1 MPLPPWATLI
11 RAVPDFP
18 KPGILFRDITP
29 LIRDPQGM
37 QQVIADLAA
46 GCQEFG
52 VEAVAGIESRGFIF
66 GSPLALH
73 LGVGFV
79 PIRKPGKLPPPTLGQ
94 SYSLE
99 YGQDRLEVSQYA
111 FEKGQRVV
119 LVDDL
124 IATGGTAAAAAA
136 LIQQTGAEL
145 CGFGFVIEL
154 QGLGGRSLLPETV
167 PVHSLLYFD

>member
-1 MPLPPWATLI
+1 MQHPTWANLI

-37 QQVIADLAA
+37 QQVIGDLAA
-46 GCQEFG
+46 GLQGLG

-79 PIRKPGKLPPPTLGQ
+79 PIRKAGKLPPPTLGQ

-99 YGQDRLEVSQYA
+99 YGQDRLEVSQHA
-111 FEKGQRVV
+111 FEQGQRVV

-136 LIQQTGAEL
+136 LIQQTGAAL
-145 CGFGFVIEL
+145 CGFAFVIEL
-154 QGLGGRSLLPETV
+154 HSLGGRTQLPATV
-167 PVHSLLYFD
+167 PVHTLLRFD